1 MVYDLMREIDILEKI
16 KSGEKQL
23 DREIDLRKKKLKEIE
38 KDEQS
43 YGEEQYNNIWEKKE
57 DWSLY
62 YKNRY
67 RRSRKN

>member
-1 MVYDLMREIDILEKI
+1 MVYELMREIDILEKI

-43 YGEEQYNNIWEKKE
+43 YGEEQYNNI
-57 DWSLY
+57 
-62 YKNRY
+62 
-67 RRSRKN
+67 